1 MNANEILIK
10 IRDAWLNDAP
20 LTEWCMMTY
29 GQAPTIFMGMDGR
42 NPPDESLYPIIAVFS
57 ATLSGGIQDPTMLV
71 EVAASVVDEE
81 IEDTPMDGFPRY
93 RQWLGMGRV
102 QDLLRL
108 ARTAL
113 VRASFGKIT
122 MMNDAEDISIHP
134 YYTAKDSV
142 QIEGVRLA
150 RRLK

>member
-1 MNANEILIK
+1 MNANDILIK
-10 IRDAWLNDAP
+10 IRDAWLNDSA
-20 LTEWCMMTY
+20 LTEWCFQTY
-29 GQAPTIFMGMDGR
+29 GRAATVYLGMDGR
-42 NPPDESLYPIIAVFS
+42 NPPDESLYPIVAVFS
-57 ATLSGGIQDPTMLV
+57 ITLSGGVHEPSAVV
-71 EVAASVVDEE
+71 EVAAGVVDEA
-81 IEDTPMDGFPRY
+81 IDDTPMGAFPRY

-113 VRASFGKIT
+113 VRANFGKIT
-122 MMNDAEDISIHP
+122 MMNDAEDVSIHP

-142 QIEGVRLA
+142 QIDGIRIA